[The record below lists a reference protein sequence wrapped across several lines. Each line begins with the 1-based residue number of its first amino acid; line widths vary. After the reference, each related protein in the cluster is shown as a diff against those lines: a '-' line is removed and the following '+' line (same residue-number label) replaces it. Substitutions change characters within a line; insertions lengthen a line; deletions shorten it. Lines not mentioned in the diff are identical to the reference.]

1 MLVLGHAGITL
12 GAAALLAGAVKSRHS
27 SQTSEV
33 SWFTHLSSYVDIRL
47 LLIGSLIPDIID
59 KPVGQYFFRET
70 FSHGRI
76 FSHTLLFLILI
87 TATGFYLYKSRRKV
101 WLLTLAAGT
110 IMHLILDEMWQAPRT
125 LFWPFLGTAFDR
137 IDLTDWASNI
147 LQALFSNPEVYVP
160 EAIGMVVLLWFGLS
174 VVGRKRV
181 GIFIKYGRAD

>member
-87 TATGFYLYKSRRKV
+87 TATGFFLYKSRRKV
-101 WLLTLAAGT
+101 WLLTLASGT
-110 IMHLILDEMWQAPRT
+110 LMHLILDEMWCAPGT
-125 LFWPFLGTAFDR
+125 LFWPFLGFAFER
-137 IDLTDWASNI
+137 VDLTNWVPNI
-147 LQALFSNPEVYVP
+147 FHALMSNPGVYVP
-160 EAIGMVVLLWFGLS
+160 EAVGLVILLWFGLALA
-174 VVGRKRV
+174 GRKKIGV
-181 GIFIKYGRAD
+181 FIKYGKIH